1 MSAFD
6 GALSLSMTHTP
17 GVCSLAVL
25 ALKTSSTGFRGS
37 WYWVAGGF
45 GAGRLGRTRRS
56 QSMRLFVSGRLVVR
70 LPSAPSKQLG
80 ETMSAA
86 TVMHEVNGNV
96 LAALAA
102 LVPKTEKSASAQS
115 ASSVLR

>member
-6 GALSLSMTHTP
+6 GALSLSMTHAP

-25 ALKTSSTGFRGS
+25 ALKTSSAGLRGS
-37 WYWVAGGF
+37 WYCVAG
-45 GAGRLGRTRRS
+45 LGMPTSLS
-56 QSMRLFVSGRLVVR
+56 QSMRLLLSGVSTVR

-80 ETMSAA
+80 EMMSAA

-102 LVPKTEKSASAQS
+102 LVPRTEKSASAQS